1 MDDNNLD
8 KSFECVRNH
17 AWQTYISAM
26 DENLPVEKVLNAIV
40 ERENRIYDLVYF
52 FGRPKDTMLVI
63 DELLHNISVCHHN
76 KTVIRMNAR
85 DITTIL
91 CNNVKHNTRMPV
103 LNDVELNV
111 CDLFVLEH
119 LDTVAG
125 FLVTEELLYGVLDWF
140 LEHHV
145 QIVITGNMRTA
156 DMEKLAPRI
165 RAQIDGGISCPIR

>member
-63 DELLHNISVCHHN
+63 DELLRNISVCHHN

-103 LNDVELNV
+103 LNDAELNN
-111 CDLFVLEH
+111 CDLFVLEYI
-119 LDTVAG
+119 DTVAG
-125 FLVTEELLYGVLDWF
+125 FLATEELLYGVMDWF

-145 QIVITGNMRTA
+145 QIVITGNMRLA

-165 RAQIDGGISCPIR
+165 RTQIDGGISCLVR

>member
-1 MDDNNLD
+1 MDYNNLIE
-8 KSFECVRNH
+8 SFECVRDH
-17 AWQTYISAM
+17 AWQTYISTM
-26 DENLPVEKVLNAIV
+26 GESLPVEKVLNSII
-40 ERENRIYDLVYF
+40 ERESKIYDLVYF
-52 FGRPKDTMLVI
+52 FGRPKDTTLVI
-63 DELLHNISVCHHN
+63 DELLQKFSVCYQN

-85 DITTIL
+85 DITTIM
-91 CNNVKHNTRMPV
+91 CNNIIRNTRMPV

-145 QIVITGNMRTA
+145 QIVVTGNMRTA

-165 RAQIDGGISCPIR
+165 RAQIDGGISCLIR